1 MVCDGNDLHSTAAIM
16 TVDGC
21 RTEKPLWFFLERYT
35 QAFID
40 EAASFV
46 DAIANDKPV
55 PANVVDGLIP
65 VLMAKAATES
75 CRAGGKYVKGEKY

>member
-1 MVCDGNDLHSTAAIM
+1 M
-16 TVDGC
+16 
-21 RTEKPLWFFLERYT
+21 
-35 QAFID
+35 
-40 EAASFV
+40 

-75 CRAGGKYVKGEKY
+75 CRAGGKYVKVEKY